1 MGIGIPAAGI
11 GAVRGTVD
19 GGPMEG
25 IPKAGVVAG
34 VVVDVPPAISTKT
47 GVEVTPAMG
56 LVGAV

>member
-1 MGIGIPAAGI
+1 MGIGIPAVGI

-25 IPKAGVVAG
+25 IPKTGVVTS
-34 VVVDVPPAISTKT
+34 VVVDVPPMAPTKK